1 MNKKYKQLYNYFFLS
16 FFLSWIVWIPLG
28 LQEQG
33 LLDMGMPYGLKDLGA
48 YGPGVA
54 AVILTA
60 INHGWPG
67 IKSLLSRITIWKFK
81 IYWYVIILFG
91 AGFLGLTALLVATFF
106 GQADLSFAGRPPIF
120 LFPLFLIWVILFGG
134 PLGEEFG
141 WRGYALP
148 ALMVYKSPWKASLIL
163 GLLWSAWH
171 LPLFWMPGTVQH
183 ELSFITYTLMTLPLT
198 FLYTWIYIGTGGSVL
213 AAILFHGASNTM
225 AGFIPFMPVTQS
237 GGTETTFYIFIALLW
252 AITAIMLLLTGK
264 KRWVAQN
271 KGIIDEIHERRLS
284 KC

>member
-1 MNKKYKQLYNYFFLS
+1 MSKKYKQLYNYFFLS
-16 FFLSWIVWIPLG
+16 YLLSWIVWIPLG

-33 LLDMGMPYGLKDLGA
+33 LLDIGMPYELKDLGA

-54 AVILTA
+54 ALILTA

-91 AGFLGLTALLVATFF
+91 AGVIGLTAVLVATFF
-106 GQADLSFAGRPPIF
+106 GQADLSFAGRPPFF

-148 ALMVYKSPWKASLIL
+148 ALMVYEGPWKASLIL

-183 ELSFITYTLMTLPLT
+183 ELSFVTYTLMTVPLT
-198 FLYTWIYIGTGGSVL
+198 FLYTWIYIGTGGSIL

-225 AGFIPFMPVTQS
+225 AGFIPFMPVDQS
-237 GGTETTFYIFIALLW
+237 GGTLATFYIFISLLW
-252 AITAIMLLLTGK
+252 TLTAIMLLSTRK
-264 KRWVAQN
+264 KRWVTQN
-271 KGIIDEIHERRLS
+271 TGLINKSHERGLP
-284 KC
+284 